1 LGIALVGDSKILVLD
16 EPTSGMD
23 TITRRKV
30 QNLLRKYKENKIIL
44 FTTHYIEEAD
54 ILGDRICIMS

>member
-1 LGIALVGDSKILVLD
+1 MGIALVGDSKILVLD

-44 FTTHYIEEAD
+44 LTTHHIEEAD
-54 ILGDRICIMS
+54 LIGDRICIMS